1 MVWLPS
7 QIITL
12 KKERVGARGGEAPEV
27 GRAERAIGVV
37 GGATPQRN
45 NIISYIIPW
54 TSVMIMG
61 VFLYK

>member
-45 NIISYIIPW
+45 NIISYIIV
-54 TSVMIMG
+54 TNRTKFVVYTI
-61 VFLYK
+61 F